1 MSGNVL
7 CIGDVTLNEIVKVFL
22 LTEVVYVRQF
32 ENLKYDFK
40 TFCYVEDGSVG
51 PRLDAS

>member
-7 CIGDVTLNEIVKVFL
+7 CVGDVTLNEIVKVFL
-22 LTEVVYVRQF
+22 LTEVIYVRQF
-32 ENLKYDFK
+32 ENLKHDFK
-40 TFCYVEDGSVG
+40 TSCYVEDGLVG